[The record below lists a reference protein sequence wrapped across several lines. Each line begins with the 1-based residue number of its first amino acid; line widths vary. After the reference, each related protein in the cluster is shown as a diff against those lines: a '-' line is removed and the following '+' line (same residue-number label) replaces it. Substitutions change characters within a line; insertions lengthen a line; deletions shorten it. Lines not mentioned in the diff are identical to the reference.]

1 MQKICFTKTAY
12 GKTALV
18 HMSLPV
24 LEIQPLQTQNESEDE
39 TNHFMMDNGS
49 KNKGLRE
56 LPSPC

>member
-1 MQKICFTKTAY
+1 
-12 GKTALV
+12 
-18 HMSLPV
+18 MSLPV